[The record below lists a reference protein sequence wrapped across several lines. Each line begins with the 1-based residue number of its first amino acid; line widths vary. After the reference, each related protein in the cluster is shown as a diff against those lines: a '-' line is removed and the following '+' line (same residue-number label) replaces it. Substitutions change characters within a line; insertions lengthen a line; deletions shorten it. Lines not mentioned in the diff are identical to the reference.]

1 MCLDFYMLFYRVACA
16 VVAGFLFFLAGEP
29 RVLRLSRD
37 SLKSACAVVAGYN
50 HGM

>member
-1 MCLDFYMLFYRVACA
+1 MFRLLHALLGSACA